1 MSFLKNFLVI
11 IPARKGSKRLLNKN
25 IRKISGKSLSEITI
39 SFACKIFPKE
49 NIIFT
54 SNDNRLLNNR
64 SIRSYGINILKR
76 KEVLSTSRADINDVI
91 FEILNFHNSK
101 QFQHIILLQPTSPVR
116 SVHKFKKIIE
126 YYINYKKN
134 NLISA
139 KLLKRKLDDIK
150 KKNILTFSK
159 KYYIPSGNFYISSI
173 KLFKKKKSFFHK
185 DTNIYEISNYYHN
198 IDIDFLKDFQIA
210 KKFLEK

>member
-1 MSFLKNFLVI
+1 MSFSKNFLVI

-39 SFACKIFPKE
+39 NFACKIFPKE

-54 SNDNRLLNNR
+54 SNDNRLLNNK

-76 KEVLSTSRADINDVI
+76 KEFLSTSKANINDVI
-91 FEILNFHNSK
+91 YEILNLKHSK
-101 QFQHIILLQPTSPVR
+101 QFQHIILLQPTSPIR
-116 SVHKFKKIIE
+116 SVHKLKKIIE
-126 YYINYKKN
+126 YYINHKKN
-134 NLISA
+134 NLISV
-139 KLLKRKLDDIK
+139 KLLKKKLVDIK
-150 KKNILTFSK
+150 KKYILTFSK
-159 KYYIPSGNFYISSI
+159 KNYVPSGNFYISSI

-185 DTNIYEISNYYHN
+185 DTNIYEISNYYQN
-198 IDIDFLKDFQIA
+198 IDIDFFKDFKIA